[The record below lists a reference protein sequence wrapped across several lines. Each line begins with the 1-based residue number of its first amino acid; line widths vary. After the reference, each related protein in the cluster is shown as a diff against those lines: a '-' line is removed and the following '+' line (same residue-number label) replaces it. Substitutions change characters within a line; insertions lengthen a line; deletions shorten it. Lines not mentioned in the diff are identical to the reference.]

1 MLGRCD
7 VWDTNREET
16 LAVAGEET
24 GLRNGAKEVGYL
36 KAVVQAHRVE
46 KGKVRGEGRGVEQTS
61 NQPF

>member
-36 KAVVQAHRVE
+36 KAHRVE
-46 KGKVRGEGRGVEQTS
+46 KGKERGEGRGVEQTS